1 MVELFIL
8 ALWLLIIGALGA
20 ALDNIKSGHKV
31 LKAIDKTITKAT
43 ESVAYFFIGGRK

>member
-20 ALDNIKSGHKV
+20 AVDNIKPGHKV
-31 LKAIDKTITKAT
+31 LKAIDRAMTKAT
-43 ESVAYFFIGGRK
+43 ESVAYFFMGGRK